1 MGPVRR
7 RGGSG
12 GPPRGGG
19 ALGSLRPYV
28 VGGLA
33 GCGGTLVVQ
42 PMDMLKTRAQ
52 MAQAGRGVARGA
64 GGLVRTGIRVLR
76 AEGVGAFYAGLGA
89 ALLRQATYT
98 TVRMGVFRRLSEARS
113 EQAHG
118 GASLPLHEKA
128 AAGVAAGFLG
138 AMAGNPAD
146 VALVRVQANAVLPEA
161 ERRVY
166 RHAGDALAT
175 VAREGG
181 VRGLWRGAG
190 TNAIRAMAVN
200 AAMLATYDEVKQ
212 QLAASGVGTEDSLA
226 VQTGAGLAAGAAIVV
241 FSLPLDFVKTRLQAI
256 DPTTGRVPY
265 RGAIDCLAK
274 VLKAEGPLALYSGA
288 GAYYLRCAP
297 HALLVLLFAE
307 QLHRRLP

>member
-1 MGPVRR
+1 MFRW
-7 RGGSG
+7 
-12 GPPRGGG
+12 
-19 ALGSLRPYV
+19 
-28 VGGLA
+28 
-33 GCGGTLVVQ
+33 
-42 PMDMLKTRAQ
+42 
-52 MAQAGRGVARGA
+52 
-64 GGLVRTGIRVLR
+64 
-76 AEGVGAFYAGLGA
+76 
-89 ALLRQATYT
+89 LRQ
-98 TVRMGVFRRLSEARS
+98 ARS

-118 GASLPLHEKA
+118 GASLPLLEKA

-138 AMAGNPAD
+138 AIAGNPAD

-175 VAREGG
+175 VVREGG

-190 TNAIRAMAVN
+190 PNAIRAMAVN

-274 VLKAEGPLALYSGA
+274 VLKTEGPLALYSGA